1 MQLEKNRPIECNFS
15 KPTQY
20 VRMHYKLSFWKVIYN
35 HASNQDKKQERKYLQ
50 KGQLEKTFKRRKRPE
65 MISAIFEPG

>member
-15 KPTQY
+15 KPTQH
-20 VRMHYKLSFWKVIYN
+20 VRMQNKFSFWIMIYN
-35 HASNQDKKQERKYLQ
+35 HASNQDKTQERKYPQ

-65 MISAIFEPG
+65 MITAIFEPG